1 MDNRDT
7 WCVGKVLSID
17 TKGMMTIRFD
27 GWGDKYKEVRKI
39 WIISRNCIKK
49 SDKKDILKMGVG
61 NVNPYGDENFRFKRY
76 FTPQQG
82 DQNK

>member
-39 WIISRNCIKK
+39 
-49 SDKKDILKMGVG
+49 
-61 NVNPYGDENFRFKRY
+61 
-76 FTPQQG
+76 
-82 DQNK
+82 

>member
-27 GWGDKYKEVRKI
+27 GWGDKYKETHFI
-39 WIISRNCIKK
+39 GSKK
-49 SDKKDILKMGVG
+49 VDAFKKWTPPYTGGVKTTTRDDFS
-61 NVNPYGDENFRFKRY
+61 VDTLRTEVS
-76 FTPQQG
+76 Q
-82 DQNK
+82 